1 MSVEVLYS
9 GCMSASSGHLRIGEL
24 SKRVGVSPELLRA
37 WERRYGLMDPTR
49 STGGFRLYSDADELR
64 VRQMQA
70 HLDQGLSAAQA
81 AEAARTGVEP
91 RRESADVVA
100 LAGAESVA
108 GLLDAIERYDEQA
121 ANAVLDR
128 ALAALTTE
136 AVLVEVVMPTLRAV
150 GERWVGGTLAISQ
163 EHFAAHLLRG
173 RLMGLARGWE
183 RGIGPL
189 ALLACPSGE
198 QHDLPLLLFGIS
210 LRSAGW
216 RIAFLGADTPIETIE
231 RAATVL
237 QPDAVVLCAVA
248 PEHLLAVERDLTELA
263 RRTTVAI
270 GGPGVDSALAERVGA
285 VRLEGDL
292 MTAAAAF
299 AQRGRP

>member
-1 MSVEVLYS
+1 MNSPN
-9 GCMSASSGHLRIGEL
+9 GHLRIGEL
-24 SKRVGVSPELLRA
+24 SRRVGVSPELLRA
-37 WERRYGLMDPTR
+37 WERRYGLMEPMR

-64 VRQMQA
+64 VRRMQA
-70 HLDQGLSAAQA
+70 HLELGLSAAQA

-91 RRESADVVA
+91 RREPDDSAA
-100 LAGAESVA
+100 LGGTETVDE
-108 GLLDAIERYDEQA
+108 LLDAIERYDEQA
-121 ANAVLDR
+121 AQAVLDR

-136 AVLVEVVMPTLRAV
+136 AVLVDIVMPTLRAV
-150 GERWVGGTLAISQ
+150 GERWVEGTLEISQ

-173 RLMGLARGWE
+173 RLLGLARGWGL
-183 RGIGPL
+183 GIGPL

-216 RIAFLGADTPIETIE
+216 RIAFLGADTPVETIE
-231 RAATVL
+231 RAATEL
-237 QPDAVVLCAVA
+237 QPDAVVVSAVA

-270 GGPGVDSALAERVGA
+270 GGQGVEPGLAERVGA
-285 VRLEGDL
+285 IRLEGDL
-292 MTAAAAF
+292 VTAAATF
-299 AQRGRP
+299 AQRART

>member
-1 MSVEVLYS
+1 MNSPN
-9 GCMSASSGHLRIGEL
+9 GHLRIGEL
-24 SKRVGVSPELLRA
+24 SRRVGVSPELLRA
-37 WERRYGLMDPTR
+37 WERRYGLMEPTR

-64 VRQMQA
+64 VRRMQA
-70 HLDQGLSAAQA
+70 HLELGLSAAQA

-91 RRESADVVA
+91 RREPDDSAARGGTETVDK
-100 LAGAESVA
+100 
-108 GLLDAIERYDEQA
+108 LLDAIERYDEPA

-128 ALAALTTE
+128 ALATLTTE
-136 AVLVEVVMPTLRAV
+136 AVLVDIVMPTLRAV
-150 GERWVGGTLAISQ
+150 GERWIEGTLAISQ

-173 RLMGLARGWE
+173 RLLGLARGWGL
-183 RGIGPL
+183 GIGPL

-231 RAATVL
+231 RAATEL
-237 QPDAVVLCAVA
+237 QPDAVVLSAVA
-248 PEHLLAVERDLTELA
+248 PERLLAVERDLTELA

-270 GGPGVDSALAERVGA
+270 GGQGVEPGLAERVGA
-285 VRLEGDL
+285 VPLEGDL
-292 MTAAAAF
+292 VTAAATF
-299 AQRGRP
+299 AHRGRP

>member
-1 MSVEVLYS
+1 ME
-9 GCMSASSGHLRIGEL
+9 
-24 SKRVGVSPELLRA
+24 
-37 WERRYGLMDPTR
+37 PTR

-64 VRQMQA
+64 VRRMQA
-70 HLDQGLSAAQA
+70 HLELGLSAAQA
-81 AEAARTGVEP
+81 AEAALTGVELLP
-91 RRESADVVA
+91 EPNESAA
-100 LAGAESVA
+100 LGATETVDE
-108 GLLDAIERYDEQA
+108 LLDAIERYDEQA

-136 AVLVEVVMPTLRAV
+136 AVLVDIVMPTLRAV
-150 GERWVGGTLAISQ
+150 GERWVEGTLAISQ
-163 EHFAAHLLRG
+163 EHFGAHLLRG
-173 RLMGLARGWE
+173 RLMGLARGWG

-189 ALLACPSGE
+189 ALIACPSGE

-210 LRSAGW
+210 LQSAGW

-270 GGPGVDSALAERVGA
+270 GGPGVDSALADRVGA

-292 MTAAAAF
+292 VTSAAAF